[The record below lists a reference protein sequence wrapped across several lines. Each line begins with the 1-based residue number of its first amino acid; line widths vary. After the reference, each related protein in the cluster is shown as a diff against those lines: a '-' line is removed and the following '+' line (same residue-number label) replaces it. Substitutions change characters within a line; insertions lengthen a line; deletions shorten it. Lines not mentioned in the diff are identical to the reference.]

1 MIATY
6 EKTIFKDE
14 SSGYCICSFQTK
26 DETVPVAARS
36 SYYHDGKIHFTAT
49 GCLLPETSTVQ
60 VELQGQWEKS
70 RYGPQ
75 LSVLSY
81 REILPTTEAGI
92 LGYLSSGLIKG
103 IGPKTARQLVDAF
116 GLDTLQV
123 LEKTPERLLQV
134 KGISAKKLE
143 RITATYRNNRALRE
157 IVSFLAPFGI
167 SIHKCMQIREYFGSD
182 SVQILRKTPFSLC
195 RIRGFGFKTVDE
207 IARRMH
213 CTPDDPQ
220 RIQGA
225 ILYALNEASHAG
237 HVFLSQENLCQQ
249 ASRLLKGS
257 NPDSAVPDSLIA
269 AQIYQLSMRRELI
282 VNEGAIY
289 RRRLFEAECRTAQ
302 AVASLAKQPV
312 QAFSHLE
319 AVVEQSQKELGL
331 MLSARQCE
339 AVRNCMTQP
348 LSLLTGGPGT
358 GKTTVLKVILD
369 VYQKLVGGRILQAAP
384 TGRAARRMM
393 QSTGLPA
400 GTLHSALGLIA
411 KSEGSAYH
419 TKGLVP
425 LAADFVVVDETS
437 MVDILL
443 AEELFQRIRPGTK
456 VLLVGDADQLPSV
469 GPGNVFRDLICS
481 GVLPVT
487 RLDTVFRQSGTSRI
501 ALNAQ
506 LIQQNRATLLEGPDF
521 QFLACADE
529 AAAAAMV
536 QRLYLDEIAREGIDH
551 VQVLSPFASRGD
563 ACVKSLNLALR
574 DKVNPSRFCVNEWSQ
589 GETVFREGDRVVQT
603 KNHGEI
609 SNGDTG
615 TIQSI
620 CKNED
625 DELSVTIDFGDGRS
639 VQYGES
645 EMEFIQ
651 LAYALTIHKSQGAE
665 YAVVI
670 LPMLQSFYKLLS
682 RNLIYTAITRAKKRV
697 ILVGQKKALYM
708 AIHRDGSDRRNSMLA
723 NRLSALFSYKK
734 DSTLMPAR
742 PKKAGTTNTKE
753 VS

>member
-1 MIATY
+1 MIASY

-14 SSGYCICSFQTK
+14 SCGFCICRFRTK
-26 DETVPVAARS
+26 DETVPVAARC
-36 SYYHDGKIHFTAT
+36 SYPQDGQIHFIAT
-49 GCLLPETSTVQ
+49 GYLLPETSALQ
-60 VELQGQWEKS
+60 VDLQGRWEKS

-75 LSVLSY
+75 LAVTAC
-81 REILPTTEAGI
+81 REIPPATEAGLI
-92 LGYLSSGLIKG
+92 GYLSSGLIKG
-103 IGPKTARQLVDAF
+103 IGPKTARLLVDTF
-116 GLDTLQV
+116 GMKTLQV
-123 LEKTPERLLQV
+123 LDTTPEQLLQV
-134 KGISAKKLE
+134 RGISAKKLE
-143 RITATYRNNRALRE
+143 RIVSSYQNSRVLRE
-157 IVSFLAPFGI
+157 IVSFLSPFGI
-167 SIHKCMQIREYFGSD
+167 SVRKCVQIQEVFGSD
-182 SVQILRKTPFSLC
+182 AVSVLRKTPFALC

-213 CTPDDPQ
+213 CASDDPQ
-220 RIQGA
+220 RVQGA
-225 ILYALNEASHAG
+225 ILYALEEAGHAG
-237 HVFLSQENLCQQ
+237 HLYLPREELCKQ
-249 ASRLLKGS
+249 AARLLQTNDK
-257 NPDSAVPDSLIA
+257 DTAVPESSIA
-269 AQIYQLSMRRELI
+269 AQIYELSLLRE
-282 VNEGAIY
+282 VKVCDDAVY
-289 RRRLFEAECRTAQ
+289 RRRLYEAETRTAL
-302 AVASLAKQPV
+302 AIAELAKQPPRV
-312 QAFSHLE
+312 YPNMDSVL
-319 AVVEQSQKELGL
+319 EQSQTEQGL
-331 MLSARQCE
+331 MLSARQCD
-339 AVRNCMTQP
+339 AVRSCMTQP
-348 LSLLTGGPGT
+348 FSVLTGGPGT

-369 VYQKLVGGRILQAAP
+369 VYQKLEGGRILQAAP

-400 GTLHSALGLIA
+400 GTLHSALGLVA
-411 KSEGSAYH
+411 QTGDSAYR
-419 TKGLVP
+419 TKGLQP
-425 LAADFVVVDETS
+425 LDADFIVVDESS

-443 AEELFQRIRPGTK
+443 AEELFRRIRPGTR

-469 GPGNVFRDLICS
+469 GPGNVFRDLIRS

-521 QFLACADE
+521 QFLSCADE
-529 AAAAAMV
+529 SAAAALV

-551 VQVLSPFASRGD
+551 VQVLSAFASRGE
-563 ACVKSLNLALR
+563 ASVKNLNQMLR
-574 DKVNPSRFCVNEWSQ
+574 DRVNPSRFCVHEWKL

-603 KNHGEI
+603 KNRGEI

-615 TIQSI
+615 TIRSI
-620 CKNED
+620 AQNEEE
-625 DELSVTIDFGDGRS
+625 ELTVTIDFGDGRMA
-639 VQYGES
+639 QYNES
-645 EMEFIQ
+645 EMESIQ

-708 AIHRDGSDRRNSMLA
+708 AIHRDGSDRRNSLLA

-734 DSTLMPAR
+734 DCALPPASSEENV
-742 PKKAGTTNTKE
+742 TNTKE

>member
-1 MIATY
+1 M
-6 EKTIFKDE
+6 
-14 SSGYCICSFQTK
+14 
-26 DETVPVAARS
+26 
-36 SYYHDGKIHFTAT
+36 
-49 GCLLPETSTVQ
+49 
-60 VELQGQWEKS
+60 
-70 RYGPQ
+70 
-75 LSVLSY
+75 
-81 REILPTTEAGI
+81 
-92 LGYLSSGLIKG
+92 
-103 IGPKTARQLVDAF
+103 DAF

-143 RITATYRNNRALRE
+143 RITATYRNSRALRE

-167 SIHKCMQIREYFGSD
+167 NIHKCMQIREYFGSN
-182 SVQILRKTPFSLC
+182 SVQILRKSPFSLC

-213 CTPDDPQ
+213 CAPDDPQ

-225 ILYALNEASHAG
+225 ILYALDEASHAG
-237 HVFLSQENLCQQ
+237 HVFLSQENLCRQ

-257 NPDSAVPDSLIA
+257 NPDTAIPDSLIA

-282 VNEGAIY
+282 ANEGAIY
-289 RRRLFEAECRTAQ
+289 RRRLFEAENRTAQ
-302 AVASLAKQPV
+302 AIASLAKQPV
-312 QAFSHLE
+312 QVFPHLE
-319 AVVEQSQKELGL
+319 AVVEQSQKEQGL
-331 MLSARQCE
+331 LLSARQQE
-339 AVRNCMTQP
+339 AVRSCMTQP
-348 LSLLTGGPGT
+348 FTILTGGPGT

-369 VYQKLVGGRILQAAP
+369 VYQRIEGGRILQAAP

-563 ACVKSLNLALR
+563 ASVKSLNLALR

>member
-60 VELQGQWEKS
+60 VDLQGQWEKS

-143 RITATYRNNRALRE
+143 RITATYRNSRALRE
-157 IVSFLAPFGI
+157 IVSFLAPFG
-167 SIHKCMQIREYFGSD
+167 
-182 SVQILRKTPFSLC
+182 PFSLC

-257 NPDSAVPDSLIA
+257 NPDTAIPDILIA

-563 ACVKSLNLALR
+563 ASVKSLNLALR